1 MGADRAL
8 LLETPQRVD
17 LELPHLHT
25 AHALAQLV
33 RAHQVDVLLTGK
45 QAIDDDSALVPAMTA
60 ALLGAGQALSA
71 AKVERLSEGEEA
83 HSGKGGPAP
92 RRLRVVREVD
102 GGSQTVDVSL
112 PAVISVDLR
121 LNTPR
126 YATLPNIMKAKKKP
140 LDIRP
145 LQDVLAEANIDG
157 RPRLK
162 VSEVRQPKERRAGVK
177 VDSAEEIVRRLR
189 EEAKVI

>member
-1 MGADRAL
+1 MGCDRAV
-8 LLETPQRVD
+8 LLETPVRVD

-33 RAHQVDVLLTGK
+33 RDERVDVLLTGK

-60 ALLGAGQALSA
+60 ALLGAAQATCA
-71 AKVERLSEGEEA
+71 AKVERVVDGEVQ
-83 HSGKGGPAP
+83 G
-92 RRLRVVREVD
+92 LRVVREVD
-102 GGSQTVDVSL
+102 GGSQTVDVRL

-145 LQDVLAEANIDG
+145 LQAALAAANVDG
-157 RPRLK
+157 RPRMAISS
-162 VSEVRQPKERRAGVK
+162 VQQPQERRAGVK
-177 VDSAEEIVRRLR
+177 VDSAEEVVRRLR